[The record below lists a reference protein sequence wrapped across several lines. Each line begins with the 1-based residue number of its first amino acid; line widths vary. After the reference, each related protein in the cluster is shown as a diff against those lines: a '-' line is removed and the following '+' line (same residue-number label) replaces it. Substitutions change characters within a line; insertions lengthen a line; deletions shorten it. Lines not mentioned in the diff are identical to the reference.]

1 MCTACLMISLT
12 LFLIYIEIV
21 SNMQTSWKQRHPT
34 IPEVNVS
41 SEQDTSQIKGK
52 PPGDGYMWY
61 HISHRRKNLIFPTTI
76 PESNGTVPKV
86 QAVHGWSRSPSG
98 MPPVLLGFAC
108 LARKSS
114 KHILPNGAVMVMN
127 PMVQPVENGLQQLQV
142 LLSTVT
148 AVRWSATTPFF

>member
-1 MCTACLMISLT
+1 MDTCDIIYPTEEKT
-12 LFLIYIEIV
+12 LSSPPPFPRAMEQFLKY
-21 SNMQTSWKQRHPT
+21 
-34 IPEVNVS
+34 
-41 SEQDTSQIKGK
+41 
-52 PPGDGYMWY
+52 
-61 HISHRRKNLIFPTTI
+61 RRY
-76 PESNGTVPKV
+76 TVDPDP
-86 QAVHGWSRSPSG
+86 PSG